1 MIVLQQFREGWII
14 FNNGNGMLDAVKGCK
29 TLFVDLD
36 IQAVNS
42 KNQTFSRRSILY
54 NLTQLII
61 NSYLI
66 LLLKSCRFLFI
77 QITVDCLVMQL

>member
-1 MIVLQQFREGWII
+1 MI
-14 FNNGNGMLDAVKGCK
+14 FNKGSGMVDAVKGCK

-42 KNQTFSRRSILY
+42 KNKIFSRRSLQY
-54 NLTQLII
+54 NVTRLII

-66 LLLKSCRFLFI
+66 LFLKAVGFYLSK
-77 QITVDCLVMQL
+77 